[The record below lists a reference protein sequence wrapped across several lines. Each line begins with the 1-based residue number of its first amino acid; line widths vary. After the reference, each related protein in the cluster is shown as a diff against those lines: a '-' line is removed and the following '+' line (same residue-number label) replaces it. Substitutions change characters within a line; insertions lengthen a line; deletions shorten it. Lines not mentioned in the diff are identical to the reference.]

1 MLQYGLTAFIL
12 ACHGGHKEVAEMLVK
27 AGADVNA
34 VVAKVSGIVLRVWN
48 DDC

>member
-1 MLQYGLTAFIL
+1 MLQYGKTTLL
-12 ACHGGHKEVAEMLVK
+12 WACLGGHKEVVEMLMK

-34 VVAKVSGIVLRVWN
+34 VDKVSGIVLRVWN